1 MENGKSK
8 RKIRTIG
15 INFPFTR
22 EGDFLYKCLKVTKD
36 QEDRSMSNVIFRIL
50 REHFDKTT
58 DNFKEHVYDE
68 IELDTKASALKE
80 VIESESDDGV
90 GSALD

>member
-68 IELDTKASALKE
+68 IDVDIKATALKADM
-80 VIESESDDGV
+80 ESDAV